1 MTKLYTWRVTN
12 HQARQRHYICLS
24 LDRKL
29 EFHRNL
35 RDTIVYPLDSEDG
48 KLLVKLLAE
57 LLDSSPDN
65 LTVEVL
71 QVKQVKL

>member
-12 HQARQRHYICLS
+12 HQTRQRHYVCLS

-35 RDTIVYPLDSEDG
+35 SDALVYSLDSEDG
-48 KLLVKLLAE
+48 KLLVKLLAW
-57 LLDSSPDN
+57 LVDGSSDTMT
-65 LTVEVL
+65 LEVL
-71 QVKQVKL
+71 QVKQVKS

>member
-12 HQARQRHYICLS
+12 HDTRQRKYVCLS

-48 KLLVKLLAE
+48 KLLNKLLTE
-57 LLDSSPDN
+57 ILGLGPD
-65 LTVEVL
+65 TVEVL

>member
-12 HQARQRHYICLS
+12 HDTRQRKYACLT

-48 KLLVKLLAE
+48 KLLNKLLTE
-57 LLDSSPDN
+57 TLGLGPD
-65 LTVEVL
+65 TVEVL

>member
-1 MTKLYTWRVTN
+1 MTKLYTWRVAN
-12 HQARQRHYICLS
+12 HDTRQREYACLT
-24 LDRKL
+24 LDREL

-35 RDTIVYPLDSEDG
+35 SDAIVYPLDSEDS

-71 QVKQVKL
+71 QVKQVKP